1 MLAGK
6 FHEMTVERQ
15 TPLGYTLTLD
25 GEEFFLH
32 QAEITRPIEIGE
44 TVEVFVYYD
53 AKKRLTAII

>member
-53 AKKRLTAII
+53 AKKR